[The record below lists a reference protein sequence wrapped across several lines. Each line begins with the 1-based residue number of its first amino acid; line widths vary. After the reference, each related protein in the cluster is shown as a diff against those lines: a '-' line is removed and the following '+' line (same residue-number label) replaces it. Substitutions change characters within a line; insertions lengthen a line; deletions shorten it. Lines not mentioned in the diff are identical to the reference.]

1 MNAIVLDGAADFAP
15 VFLPATGVTPT
26 WSGKSAM
33 AMTKFDLED
42 LYQFCMDGA
51 LELGI
56 ESILAGEPEGAKNPF
71 HPNFLL
77 GMPFSTYDTFFQR
90 GRLEATGSWLEARGI
105 SLFAEN
111 NHDRTAVP
119 V

>member
-1 MNAIVLDGAADFAP
+1 MDTIERLGDVEIAP
-15 VFLPATGVTPT
+15 VIIKPEGRSRC